1 MKEFVLD
8 TSVALKWFSEF
19 GESDL
24 DQALQLREDLLNG
37 SVFFT
42 VPELLFYEIAN
53 ALRYNPRFSLKD
65 VQGAIRSVLDM
76 GLDVRTVEQETLR
89 EVINLAFKYNSTVYD
104 TYFLALSTREGKPL
118 ITADY
123 KFTEKLRGV
132 RGIIRLTD
140 MVPTP

>member
-24 DQALQLREDLLNG
+24 HRALQLREGLLNG
-37 SVFFT
+37 SVFLT

-53 ALRYNPRFSLKD
+53 ALRHNPRFSSKD
-65 VQGAIRSVLDM
+65 VEGAIDSVLDM
-76 GLDVRTVEQETLR
+76 GLDVRTMEQETLAEAIR
-89 EVINLAFKYNSTVYD
+89 IAFKYNSTVYD
-104 TYFLALSTREGKPL
+104 TYFLALSIREGKPL

-123 KFTEKLRGV
+123 KFTEKLKGV
-132 RGIIRLTD
+132 KGIIKLSET
-140 MVPTP
+140 